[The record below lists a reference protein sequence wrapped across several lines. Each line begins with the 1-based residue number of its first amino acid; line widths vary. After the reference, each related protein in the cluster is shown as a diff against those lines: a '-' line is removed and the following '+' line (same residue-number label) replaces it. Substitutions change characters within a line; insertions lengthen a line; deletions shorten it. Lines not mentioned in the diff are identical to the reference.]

1 MRRPTSSL
9 LALPLILVVGGVLL
23 AQQTAPPEGGRG
35 QGAAQEGGRGRGGPG
50 GRGGGGAGR
59 AGGTPIQPGEE
70 CPPNMTLVR
79 AGNCGPPQFPAPTI
93 VDYRPRTTLVA
104 EEHLVP
110 KAKFPV
116 IDSHN
121 HTTISADNIEQMIKE
136 MDANNLRVLVNL
148 SGGSDPAA
156 VKQKVDFIRA
166 SKYPDRFRVFA
177 NVQWT
182 GAGGPGWGEKA
193 VADLE
198 QAVKNGAI
206 GLKIAKGLGLSD
218 RKADGTRLHVDDPA
232 LKPVWDA
239 CARLNI
245 PVIIHTADPQEFFS
259 PFDMKNE
266 RWLELS
272 LFGDR
277 RHFQREDKLSFEDL
291 MGERDRM
298 YRANPRTRFIGA
310 HFDWY
315 GNNLA
320 RAAKQ
325 LEEVPNLVLEVGAV
339 LYDFARQP
347 RASREFFIKYQDRV
361 LFGKDTFATTEFP
374 YYWRVFE
381 TNDEYFDYYRNY
393 HAFWKL
399 NGMYLPDDV
408 LKKLYYKNALRVTP
422 GLPRAGWPN

>member
-1 MRRPTSSL
+1 MRRLQSSL
-9 LALPLILVVGGVLL
+9 FALPLIALVGAAVF
-23 AQQTAPPEGGRG
+23 AQQAAPPAPPEGGRG
-35 QGAAQEGGRGRGGPG
+35 QGAAQEGGRGRGG
-50 GRGGGGAGR
+50 RGGGGAGR
-59 AGGTPIQPGEE
+59 AGGTPVGADGE

-79 AGNCGPPQFPAPTI
+79 PGNCGAPQFPAPTI
-93 VDYRPRTTLVA
+93 VDYRPRTTLVTPA
-104 EEHLVP
+104 RLVP

-121 HTTISADNIEQMIKE
+121 HTTITADNIDQMIKE
-136 MDANNLRVLVNL
+136 MDENNLRVLVNL
-148 SGGSDPAA
+148 SGGSDPNA
-156 VKQKVDFIRA
+156 VKTKVDFIRA

-182 GAGGPGWGEKA
+182 GAGGPGWAEKA

-206 GLKIAKGLGLSD
+206 GLKIAKGLGLND
-218 RKADGTRLHVDDPA
+218 RKADGSRLHVDDPV

-272 LFGDR
+272 LFNDR
-277 RHFQREDKLSFEDL
+277 RHYLREDKLSFEDL

-339 LYDFARQP
+339 LYDFTRTP
-347 RASREFFIKYQDRV
+347 RASREFFIKYQDRI
-361 LFGKDTFATTEFP
+361 LFGKDTFAVTEFP

-381 TNDEYFDYYRNY
+381 TNDEYFDYYRDY

-399 NGMYLPDDV
+399 NGLYLPDEV
-408 LKKLYYKNALRVTP
+408 LKKLYYKNAQRVTP
-422 GLPRAGWPN
+422 GLPKTGFPN

>member
-1 MRRPTSSL
+1 MRAKSSL
-9 LALPLILVVGGVLL
+9 FAIPLIVFVSAAVL
-23 AQQTAPPEGGRG
+23 AQQAAPPAPPEGGRG
-35 QGAAQEGGRGRGGPG
+35 QGAGQEGGRGRG

-59 AGGTPIQPGEE
+59 AGGTPVQADGE

-79 AGNCGPPQFPAPTI
+79 VGSCGAPQFPAPTI
-93 VDYRPRTTLVA
+93 VDYRPRTTLVTA
-104 EEHLVP
+104 QHPVP
-110 KAKFPV
+110 KAKYPV
-116 IDSHN
+116 IDIHN
-121 HTTISADNIEQMIKE
+121 HTNIDASSLDQMIKD
-136 MDANNLRVLVNL
+136 MDDNNLRLLVNL
-148 SGGSDPAA
+148 TGGADPAQ
-156 VKQKVDFIRA
+156 VKTKVDFIRA

-177 NVQWT
+177 NVNWN
-182 GAGGPGWGEKA
+182 GAGGAGWAEKA

-198 QAVKNGAI
+198 AAVKNGAI
-206 GLKIAKGLGLSD
+206 GLKIAKGLGLNNT
-218 RKADGTRLHVDDPA
+218 KADGSRLKVDDPA
-232 LKPVWDA
+232 LKPVWDL

-272 LFGDR
+272 LFNDR
-277 RHFQREDKLSFEDL
+277 RHYLRPDKLSFEDL

-320 RAAKQ
+320 KAAKQ
-325 LEEVPNLVLEVGAV
+325 LDEVPNLVLEVGAV

-347 RASREFFIKYQDRV
+347 RAAREFFIKYQDRV
-361 LFGKDTFATTEFP
+361 LFGKDAFAASEFP

-381 TNDEYFDYYRNY
+381 TNDEYFDYYRDY

-399 NGMYLPDDV
+399 YGMGLPDDV
-408 LKKLYYKNALRVTP
+408 LKKLYYKNALRVAP
-422 GLPRAGWPN
+422 GLPKTGWPN

>member
-1 MRRPTSSL
+1 MTLMKRFLFVWPLLVIVAVSL
-9 LALPLILVVGGVLL
+9 A
-23 AQQTAPPEGGRG
+23 AQEPAPPQGGRG
-35 QGAAQEGGRGRGGPG
+35 AGRGE
-50 GRGGGGAGR
+50 GRGGGGRGGR
-59 AGGTPIQPGEE
+59 GGVQIQPGEE
-70 CPPNMTLVR
+70 CPPNMTEVR
-79 AGNCGPPQFPAPTI
+79 PQSCSAPEFPAPSI
-93 VDYRPRTTLVA
+93 VDYRPRTTLVV
-104 EEHLVP
+104 EQHPVP
-110 KAKFPV
+110 KAKYPV
-116 IDSHN
+116 VDSHN
-121 HTTISADNIEQMIKE
+121 HTTINATNIEPLVKE
-136 MDANNLRVLVNL
+136 MDALNLRVLVNL

-177 NVQWT
+177 NVDWN
-182 GAGGPGWGEKA
+182 GADGPGWAEKA
-193 VADLE
+193 VANLE
-198 QAVKNGAI
+198 ASVKNGAI
-206 GLKIAKGLGLSD
+206 GLKIAKNLGLSS
-218 RKADGTRLHVDDPA
+218 RRTDGTRLHVDDPV

-259 PFDMKNE
+259 PPDLKNE

-277 RHFQREDKLSFEDL
+277 RHYLPGNPAFQELI
-291 MGERDRM
+291 GERDRM
-298 YRANPRTRFIGA
+298 YAANPKTRFIGA

-315 GNNLA
+315 GHNLGKA
-320 RAAKQ
+320 SQQ
-325 LEEVPNLVLEVGAV
+325 LDKLPNLVLEVGAV

-347 RASREFFIKYQDRV
+347 RAAREFFIKYQDRV
-361 LFGKDTFATTEFP
+361 LFGKDSYAASEFP

-399 NGMYLPDDV
+399 YGMGLPDDV

-422 GLPRAGWPN
+422 GLPKTGWPN